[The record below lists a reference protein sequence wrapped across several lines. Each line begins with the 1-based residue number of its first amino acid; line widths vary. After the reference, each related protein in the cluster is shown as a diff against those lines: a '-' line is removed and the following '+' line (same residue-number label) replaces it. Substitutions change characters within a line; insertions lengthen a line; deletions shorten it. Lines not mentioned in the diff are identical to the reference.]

1 MRTMS
6 PEGFMSESPSW
17 ALLHECAT
25 VFEAEMLRSML
36 EDAEIPVLVQGQQ
49 PGIFGAGFQGSIV
62 GGVQL
67 LVPSTALE
75 EAREIV
81 KGSLQ

>member
-1 MRTMS
+1 MS
-6 PEGFMSESPSW
+6 TNLHW

-25 VFEAEMLRSML
+25 VFDAELLRSML

-49 PGIFGAGFQGSIV
+49 PGIFGAGYQGTIV
-62 GGVQL
+62 GGVRVM
-67 LVPSTALE
+67 VPSTALD

-81 KGSLQ
+81 KDVLK

>member
-1 MRTMS
+1 MS
-6 PEGFMSESPSW
+6 AMPQW

-25 VFEAEMLRSML
+25 VFEAEILRSLL
-36 EDAEIPVLVQGQQ
+36 EAAEIPVLVQGQQ
-49 PGIFGAGFQGSIV
+49 PGIFGAGFQGPIV

-81 KGSLQ
+81 QDHLD

>member
-1 MRTMS
+1 MS
-6 PEGFMSESPSW
+6 STPQW

-25 VFEAEMLRSML
+25 VFEAEILRSLL
-36 EDAEIPVLVQGQQ
+36 EAAEIPVLVQGQQ

-62 GGVQL
+62 GGVQI
-67 LVPSTALE
+67 LVPSTALD

-81 KGSLQ
+81 NDSVD